1 MNGTEACLARIRGRA
16 LPRSH
21 NARTIAA
28 LASNPGCARRA
39 IMDAAG
45 VDKQRLAAHAGFP
58 ASFGQSRFALTRGNA
73 FEAQVKANGAAELL
87 RLLRE
92 HLRLPIP
99 EASYDDLSEVGG
111 NISLELRHVRTRN
124 MLATAARAA
133 GAAAGATSQAPRTAP
148 GATVTGA
155 DPAADAGT
163 MFDHPLLRLE
173 VGGRYAY
180 LEPDLIA
187 FQIRGQFRVVEI
199 KSFAVIDG
207 RADGDKVAAA
217 AIQSAVY
224 VLALRDALAE
234 LGIPPA
240 AVADETILVCPEN
253 FSSRPVAASLDV
265 RKQLTVLRRQLSR
278 LDRIDDLL
286 GLLPGDLTFDLDP
299 DGKGVPQRAP
309 ADLARAIRQVEARYA
324 PECLNTCEMCFFCR
338 EEARGRTAALGRDAL
353 DDLGGVE
360 QVATVLRLV
369 RRALETGR
377 PAPGPGQEPGQNLGP
392 GSDMA
397 EAADLLRTAAR
408 LRAESLGEAV

>member
-1 MNGTEACLARIRGRA
+1 MNGTEAWLARIRGRA

-124 MLATAARAA
+124 MLARAARSPNDAR
-133 GAAAGATSQAPRTAP
+133 P
-148 GATVTGA
+148 A
-155 DPAADAGT
+155 DNARLASDAGT